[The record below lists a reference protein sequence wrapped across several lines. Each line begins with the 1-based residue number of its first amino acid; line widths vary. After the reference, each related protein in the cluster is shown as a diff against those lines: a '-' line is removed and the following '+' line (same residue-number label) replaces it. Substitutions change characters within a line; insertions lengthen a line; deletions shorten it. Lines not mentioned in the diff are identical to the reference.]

1 MSRKNKFNSM
11 IFFLPVIDSY
21 IFPNVLL
28 FGTENIKCGLCGHGL
43 FTSTQL
49 EALTEIMG
57 MVN

>member
-1 MSRKNKFNSM
+1 MFNSM